1 MQSHLRSARVIKIRL
16 MVALRKSITVIG
28 ANLDMKLHI
37 KMVKEMVLKKH
48 IMAMGNLKLKLHTK
62 TIK

>member
-1 MQSHLRSARVIKIRL
+1 M
-16 MVALRKSITVIG
+16 VIG